1 MFVNLN
7 QLQLPE
13 LAYESDP
20 TARVRS
26 TFPFSAATGN
36 KNTAVV
42 YFQVAP
48 GNRLPT
54 HTDSAEEIL
63 IVLGGSAE
71 VRIGK
76 ERGRVSAG
84 DMALV
89 PALVPHSLHNTGEET
104 LRVVGVFSSNTIM
117 STFEEPLLPTEAI
130 PAPAPG
136 QRTILAPPPVALEQ
150 PSLPEEAVA

>member
-13 LAYESDP
+13 FAYESDP
-20 TARVRS
+20 TARVRGA
-26 TFPFSAATGN
+26 FPFSAATGN

-63 IVLGGSAE
+63 IILEGSAE
-71 VRIGK
+71 VRIGR
-76 ERGRVSAG
+76 ERSWVSAG
-84 DMALV
+84 EMAMV
-89 PALVPHSLHNTGEET
+89 PALVPHSLLNTGEET
-104 LRVVGVFSSNTIM
+104 LRVVGVFSSNTVM

-130 PAPAPG
+130 PAPASSK
-136 QRTILAPPPVALEQ
+136 RTILAPPPIVLEQ
-150 PSLPEEAVA
+150 PSKEAVA